1 MKKLK
6 FVATLLLC
14 ISTLTV
20 AQVKTAKSNFSST
33 ENKLPTWAFGGFVRP
48 AGVNPVIKPNPDT
61 QFICPMSGQP
71 VRWEESDTF
80 NPAAVVKD
88 GKIYVLYRAEDNSA
102 TGIGSRTSRVGLA
115 ESSDGVTM
123 KLRQSPVL
131 YPDNDI
137 AKPLE
142 WKGGCEDPR
151 VAVTEDGT
159 YVMFYTGWNRS
170 VPRLCVATSKDLVK
184 WEKHGLAFG
193 KAYNGRF
200 ENLESKSA
208 SIVTKIVNG
217 KQVIAKIDGKYVM
230 YWGEKM
236 VNLATSDDLINWTP
250 QLNENNE
257 LKGLIYPRYKY
268 FDSDLT
274 ECGPPAIITDNGILL
289 LYNGKNRK
297 DDRRDYRFNAGTY
310 SAGQV
315 LFDLK
320 DPSKVIARLDV
331 PFFRPMAD
339 FEKSGQYVDGTVFI
353 EGLAYFKKKWY
364 LYYGCADSMVGVAV
378 YDPARKVP
386 GDPIE

>member
-14 ISTLTV
+14 VSTLTV

>member
-6 FVATLLLC
+6 FAVALLLC
-14 ISTLTV
+14 TSTITM
-20 AQVKTAKSNFSST
+20 AQTKIGKPGLSSA

-61 QFICPMSGQP
+61 KFICPMSGQP
-71 VRWEESDTF
+71 VGWEESDTF
-80 NPAAVVKD
+80 NPAAAVKD